1 MRHHSVNG
9 HLLLRSDDARV
20 VYHVL
25 RFLAF
30 TLGGA
35 AALTLV
41 HCWTGRWRLS
51 WMTVEVLTLLSI
63 LNAAFCLVVYLWKPP
78 RRDLYLRRRPVHS
91 CRACGYNLKG
101 NIDGRCPEC
110 GEKNPAHYSRMIGLP
125 FMRAPR
131 LNRSTANR
139 SRKSNL

>member
-1 MRHHSVNG
+1 MRHYSANG
-9 HLLLRSDDARV
+9 LLLLRSDDARV

-30 TLGGA
+30 ALGAA
-35 AALTLV
+35 AALTLAQG
-41 HCWTGRWRLS
+41 WTGRWRLP

-63 LNAAFCLVVYLWKPP
+63 LNAAFCLVAYLWKPP

-101 NIDGRCPEC
+101 NVAGRCPEC

-125 FMRAPR
+125 FMHASH
-131 LNRSTANR
+131 LNRSTAQQ
-139 SRKSNL
+139 SRKTNP